1 MTDTSQTPDCR
12 DVQRAIQEALGATG
26 LPAEVARHIET
37 CPVCGREAGSIARL
51 VGGFRSLPVVEPPQ
65 AFWDDLPSR
74 ALAEVRSTRRR
85 HSWALSALAAAAL
98 LLFTVIP
105 ADRVRWSVRSFEAW
119 SPGLAAT
126 ESWLDPF
133 EGVRSAE
140 EAALLVHSVA
150 VASDLGPQVI
160 QRLIQVTEEEAVGR
174 PNVVVWNLLDTLGPH
189 ELVRVLAR
197 VEKGERQ

>member
-1 MTDTSQTPDCR
+1 PMT
-12 DVQRAIQEALGATG
+12 
-26 LPAEVARHIET
+26 
-37 CPVCGREAGSIARL
+37 
-51 VGGFRSLPVVEPPQ
+51 EPSQ
-65 AFWDDLPSR
+65 AFWEDLPR
-74 ALAEVRSTRRR
+74 QVLTEVRAVQRRY
-85 HSWALSALAAAAL
+85 SWALSALAAAAL
-98 LLFTVIP
+98 VLLTIIP

-189 ELVRVLAR
+189 ELVQVLAR
-197 VEKGERQ
+197 VEEGERR